1 MAALEVVDS
10 VVTGGRHLLGTNVQQ
25 AVLDIRV
32 QMESDMVSVVLGVVH
47 VATSVAGSM
56 AV

>member
-1 MAALEVVDS
+1 M
-10 VVTGGRHLLGTNVQQ
+10 
-25 AVLDIRV
+25 LDIRV

-47 VATSVAGSM
+47 VATSVAGST